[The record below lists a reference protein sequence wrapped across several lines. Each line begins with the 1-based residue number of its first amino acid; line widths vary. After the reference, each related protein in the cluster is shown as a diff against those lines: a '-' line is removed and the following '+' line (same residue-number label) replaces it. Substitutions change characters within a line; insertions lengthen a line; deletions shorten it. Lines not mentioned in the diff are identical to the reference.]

1 MCREQQR
8 RRYVLILW
16 PSPTGHTWYALAQ
29 RLCPK
34 VFPRLLASDHHV
46 ASKTAPACRLSG
58 IGPAHSYQAR
68 FASMRSRLV
77 TRFVWFSASTH
88 PPARKL
94 GRSVLPCSSPAN
106 APYRCACQRLLAA
119 PIAHPDQVSRMF
131 GSDEQTDFAFCLCRE
146 GQAPPASE
154 PTDAAFPV
162 PTLLDQR
169 IEHSILGSAAGIHPS
184 PILLPLLPSA
194 AQEHR
199 SSTLR

>member
-8 RRYVLILW
+8 HRYVLILW

-34 VFPRLLASDHHV
+34 VFPRLFAADHHA
-46 ASKTAPACRLSG
+46 ASKTAPTCRLFG

-68 FASMRSRLV
+68 FASTRSRQA
-77 TRFVWFSASTH
+77 TRFVGFSASTH
-88 PPARKL
+88 PPALKL

-119 PIAHPDQVSRMF
+119 PIAHPAQESRMF
-131 GSDEQTDFAFCLCRE
+131 GIDEQTDFAFCLCQE

-169 IEHSILGSAAGIHPS
+169 IERSTLGSAAGIHSS
-184 PILLPLLPSA
+184 PILSPSLPSA
-194 AQEHR
+194 AQGHR
-199 SSTLR
+199 